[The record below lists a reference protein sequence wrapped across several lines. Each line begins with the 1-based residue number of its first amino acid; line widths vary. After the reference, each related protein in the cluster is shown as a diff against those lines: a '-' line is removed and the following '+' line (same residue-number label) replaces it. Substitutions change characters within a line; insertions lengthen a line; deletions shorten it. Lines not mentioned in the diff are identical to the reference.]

1 MPRAVTVAAG
11 YNNLP
16 NGYFIPE
23 VWSRKLQAKF
33 YATTVF
39 GAISNNDWEGEI
51 QGQGSKVIIRKRP
64 TVTISDYEIGGTIN
78 YQDLSDEKLELLIDK
93 AKVYAFKVDD
103 IDRAQS
109 DINIINE
116 TTLDAS
122 EQMKIHIDTN
132 LLANIYTDATSS
144 ITSTVITS
152 TNVLDWIVDAGTL
165 LDELNIPTNGRWL
178 VIPPWIAGMIK
189 KGDLKDAS
197 LAGDMTSIMRNGRL
211 GMIDRFTIYISNN
224 IALTGTGI
232 PATGDY
238 NCMAGTRD
246 FVCFASQYV
255 KTETLR
261 LQDTFGDAIRGLNV
275 YGYKVTHPDSG
286 VHMIATKA

>member
-1 MPRAVTVAAG
+1 MGRQVAVAAG

-16 NGYFIPE
+16 NGNFIPE
-23 VWSRKLQAKF
+23 VWSKKLQAKF

-39 GAISNNDWEGEI
+39 GEISNNDWEGEI

-64 TVTISDYEIGGTIN
+64 TVTVSDYQHGATIN
-78 YQDLSDEKLELLIDK
+78 YQDLDDQKLELLIDK
-93 AKVYAFKVDD
+93 AKVYAFKLDD

-116 TTLDAS
+116 TTLDAA
-122 EQMKIHIDTN
+122 EQTKIAIDTN

-144 ITSTVITS
+144 LASTVVTK
-152 TNVLDWIVDAGTL
+152 TNVLEWIVDAGTE
-165 LDELNIPTNGRWL
+165 LDQLNIPTEGRWL

-197 LAGDMTSIMRNGRL
+197 LAGDLTSVLRNGKL
-211 GMIDRFTIYISNN
+211 GMIDRFMIYVSNN
-224 IALTGTGI
+224 IALTGVA
-232 PATGDY
+232 ATGTFH
-238 NCMAGTRD
+238 CMAGTRD
-246 FVCFASQYV
+246 FVSFASQFV

-261 LQDTFGDAIRGLNV
+261 LQDTFGDAVRGLNV
-275 YGYKVTHPDSG
+275 YGYKVTHEDSG
-286 VHMIATKA
+286 VYLPAKKA

>member
-1 MPRAVTVAAG
+1 MPRAVNVAAG

-33 YATTVF
+33 YSTTVF

-64 TVTISDYEIGGTIN
+64 TITISDYDTGGSIN
-78 YQDLSDEKLELLIDK
+78 YQDLTDEKLELLIDK

-109 DINIINE
+109 DIDVINE
-116 TTLDAS
+116 TTLDAA
-122 EQMKIHIDTN
+122 EQMKIAIDVN
-132 LLANIYTDATSS
+132 LLANIYTDATSALA
-144 ITSTVITS
+144 STVITK
-152 TNVLDWIVDAGTL
+152 TNVLEWIVDAGTE
-165 LDELNIPTNGRWL
+165 LDQLNIPVEGRWL

-197 LAGDMTSIMRNGRL
+197 LAGDLTSVIRNGRL
-211 GMIDRFTIYISNN
+211 GVIDRFTIYVSNN
-224 IALTGTGI
+224 IALTGV
-232 PATGDY
+232 PATGDFH
-238 NCMAGTRD
+238 CIAGTRD
-246 FVCFASQYV
+246 FVCFASQFV

-275 YGYKVTHPDSG
+275 YGYKVTHADSG
-286 VHMIATKA
+286 VYMPAKKA

>member
-1 MPRAVTVAAG
+1 MPRQVAVSAG

-16 NGYFIPE
+16 NGHFIPE

-51 QGQGSKVIIRKRP
+51 QGQGAKVIIRKRP
-64 TVTISDYEIGGTIN
+64 TVTIGNYQHGGTIN
-78 YQDLSDEKLELLIDK
+78 YQDLTDEKIELLIDK

-103 IDRAQS
+103 IDRAQA

-122 EQMKIHIDTN
+122 EQMKITIDQDV
-132 LLANIYTDATSS
+132 LQNIYTDATSS
-144 ITSTVITS
+144 ITATVVTK
-152 TNVLDWIVDAGTL
+152 TNVLEWIVDAGTL
-165 LDELNIPTNGRWL
+165 LDELNIPVNGRWL

-197 LAGDMTSIMRNGRL
+197 LAGDMTSVLRNGRL
-211 GMIDRFTIYISNN
+211 GMIDRFTIFVSNN
-224 IALTGTGI
+224 LALVGV
-232 PATGDY
+232 PATGEY
-238 NCMAGTRD
+238 KCMAGTRD
-246 FVCFASQYV
+246 FVSFASQFV

-275 YGYKVTHPDSG
+275 YGYKVTHADSG
-286 VHMIATKA
+286 VSMPAKKA

>member
-1 MPRAVTVAAG
+1 MPRAVNVAAG

-16 NGYFIPE
+16 NGHFIPE

-64 TVTISDYEIGGTIN
+64 TITISDYEVGGTIN
-78 YQDLSDEKLELLIDK
+78 YQDLTDEKIELLIDK

-103 IDRAQS
+103 IDRAQA

-122 EQMKIHIDTN
+122 EQMKIHIDTD
-132 LLANIYTDATSS
+132 LLANVYTDATSS
-144 ITSTVITS
+144 LSTTVVTK
-152 TNVLDWIVDAGTL
+152 TNVLEWIVDAGTE
-165 LDELNIPTNGRWL
+165 LDQLNIPVEGRWL

-197 LAGDMTSIMRNGRL
+197 LTGDLQSPIRNGRL
-211 GMIDRFTIYISNN
+211 GMIDRFTIYVSNN
-224 IALTGTGI
+224 IALTGVA
-232 PATGDY
+232 ATGTFH
-238 NCMAGTRD
+238 CLAGTRD

-275 YGYKVTHPDSG
+275 YGFKVTHPDSG
-286 VHMIATKA
+286 VYMPATKV

>member
-1 MPRAVTVAAG
+1 MPRAVNVSAG

-16 NGYFIPE
+16 NGHFIPE

-64 TVTISDYEIGGTIN
+64 TITISDYEVGGTIN
-78 YQDLSDEKLELLIDK
+78 YQDLTDEKIELLIDK

-103 IDRAQS
+103 IDRAQA

-144 ITSTVITS
+144 LTSTIVTK
-152 TNVLDWIVDAGTL
+152 TNVLEWIVDAGTE
-165 LDELNIPTNGRWL
+165 LDQLNIPVEGRWL

-197 LAGDMTSIMRNGRL
+197 ITGDLQSPIRNGRL
-211 GMIDRFTIYISNN
+211 GMIDRFTIYVSNN
-224 IALTGTGI
+224 IALTGV
-232 PATGDY
+232 PATGTFH
-238 NCMAGTRD
+238 CIAGTRD
-246 FVCFASQYV
+246 FVCFASQYTR
-255 KTETLR
+255 TETLR

-275 YGYKVTHPDSG
+275 YGFKVTHPDSG
-286 VHMIATKA
+286 VYMPAKKA

>member
-1 MPRAVTVAAG
+1 MPRAVNVAAG
-11 YNNLP
+11 YNNLA

-51 QGQGSKVIIRKRP
+51 QGQGSKVKIRKRP
-64 TVTISDYEIGGTIN
+64 TVTISDYEVGGTIN
-78 YQDLSDEKLELLIDK
+78 YQDLSDELLELLIDQ

-122 EQMKIHIDTN
+122 EQMKIEIDTDI
-132 LLANIYTDATSS
+132 LANIYTDATSS
-144 ITSTVITS
+144 LSSTIVTS
-152 TNVLDWIVDAGTL
+152 TNVLEWIVDAGTE
-165 LDELNIPTNGRWL
+165 LDQLNIPTNGRWL

-211 GMIDRFTIYISNN
+211 GMIDRFTIYVSNN
-224 IALTGTGI
+224 IALTGV
-232 PATGDY
+232 PASGTY
-238 NCMAGTRD
+238 HCLAGTRD
-246 FVCFASQYV
+246 FICFASQYV

-275 YGYKVTHPDSG
+275 YGYKATHPDSG
-286 VHMIATKA
+286 VYMPATKV